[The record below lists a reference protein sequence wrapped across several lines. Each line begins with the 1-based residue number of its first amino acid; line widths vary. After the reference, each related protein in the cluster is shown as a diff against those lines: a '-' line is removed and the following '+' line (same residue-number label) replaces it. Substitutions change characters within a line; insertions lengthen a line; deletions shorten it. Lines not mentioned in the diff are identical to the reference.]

1 MSNTRREALLFGLA
15 STGGLAFL
23 SSGAGSKAA
32 GARPTA
38 ASGGCRDDAPT
49 WGIGIEGQR
58 RADLGNGFYR
68 NPVYAGDHPD
78 PNVLKDGE
86 DYYSVYTSC
95 DYFPGVVISHSRDL
109 VNWTPLTA
117 ALPKPIGSICALDIA
132 KHGGRY
138 FIYIPAVVRPQDS
151 GLSVAEVAARE
162 RLAIFVIHAD
172 SMAGPWSEPVDM
184 GITGYI
190 DPGHAVGEDGKRYLF
205 LSAGRRVRISD
216 DGLRRDGPIEKV
228 YDGWPVPEG
237 WIMEGVYLEGPKVV
251 RHDGWFYLF
260 AAQGGTAGPP
270 TSHMLVVARS
280 RSVHGP
286 WINCPA
292 NPVVHT
298 RSIRE
303 PWWSRGHVTPVQG
316 PAGDWWMVYHGY
328 ENGYRTL
335 GRQMLL
341 DPFEWTADGWP
352 RALGGDLGKPL
363 RKPGG
368 SAVQPDGP
376 AISGPFRPD
385 QIGPKFAFYLPKPG
399 YLDRLSCREGALTL
413 HGQGSG
419 PADSSPLTFIA
430 PDRAYQIDI
439 DVEVGDKAQAGL
451 LLFYSR
457 KLFCG
462 LTFDAR
468 AMHIYVNGIE
478 AVWAPAGVAAGP
490 RLKLRLVYQDQVAN
504 FHVSSDGR
512 AWQLIRSLEVSGYN
526 HNIGDGFLSLRPA
539 LFASGEGA
547 ATFRSLQYKTVQQ

>member
-1 MSNTRREALLFGLA
+1 MTNTRREALLLGLTA
-15 STGGLAFL
+15 TGGLAAL
-23 SSGAGSKAA
+23 SGAAGSEVAEGRSA
-32 GARPTA
+32 GPL
-38 ASGGCRDDAPT
+38 SGCRDDAPAWRT
-49 WGIGIEGQR
+49 GTEGQR
-58 RADLGNGFYR
+58 RADLGNGLYR

-132 KHGGRY
+132 KHDGRY
-138 FIYIPAVVRPQDS
+138 FIYVPAVVRPQDP

-184 GITGYI
+184 DIAGYI
-190 DPGHAVGEDGKRYLF
+190 DPGHAVSEDGKRYLF
-205 LSAGRRVRISD
+205 LSAGHRVRISD

-251 RHDGWFYLF
+251 RHNGWFYLF

-280 RSVHGP
+280 RSIHGP
-286 WINCPA
+286 WVNCPA

-298 RSIRE
+298 KSIRE

-328 ENGYRTL
+328 ENGYRNL

-352 RALGGDLGKPL
+352 RTLGGDLGQPL

-368 SAVQPDGP
+368 TAVQPGGP

-385 QIGPKFAFYLPKPG
+385 QIGPQFAFYLPKPG
-399 YLDRLSCREGALTL
+399 YLDRLIFADGALSL
-413 HGQGSG
+413 RGQGSG

-439 DVEVGDKAQAGL
+439 DIEVAGNASGGL

-462 LTFDAR
+462 LTFDA
-468 AMHIYVNGIE
+468 ANMHVFVGGIE
-478 AVWAPAGVAAGP
+478 AVWAPAGAAAGH
-490 RLKLRLVYQDQVAN
+490 RLLLRVDYQDQVAN
-504 FHVSSDGR
+504 FHVSSDGKTWR
-512 AWQLIRSLEVSGYN
+512 LIRSLEVSGYH
-526 HNIGDGFLSLRPA
+526 HNMGDGFLSLRPA
-539 LFASGEGA
+539 LFASGDGA
-547 ATFRSLQYKTVQQ
+547 VTYRSLQYRAIG

>member
-1 MSNTRREALLFGLA
+1 MTNTRREALVMGLTA
-15 STGGLAFL
+15 TGSIAALA
-23 SSGAGSKAA
+23 GAVTSKAA
-32 GARPTA
+32 EAQSAGQVGAGPA
-38 ASGGCRDDAPT
+38 GAPAWRAGT
-49 WGIGIEGQR
+49 DGQR

-78 PNVLKDGE
+78 PNVLKDGD

-117 ALPKPIGSICALDIA
+117 ALPQPIGSICALDIA
-132 KHGGRY
+132 KHNGRY
-138 FIYIPAVVRPQDS
+138 FIYIPAVVRPRDPA
-151 GLSVAEVAARE
+151 LSAIEVAMRS
-162 RLAIFVIHAD
+162 RLAIFVVHAD
-172 SMAGPWSEPVDM
+172 SMAGPWSEPADM
-184 GITGYI
+184 DIAGYI

-260 AAQGGTAGPP
+260 SAQGGTAGPP

-280 RSVHGP
+280 RSIHGP

-303 PWWSRGHVTPVQG
+303 PWWSRGHITPVQG
-316 PAGDWWMVYHGY
+316 PSGDWWMVYHGY

-352 RALGGDLGKPL
+352 RALGGDLGRPM

-368 SAVQPDGP
+368 TAVRPDGP

-399 YLDRLSCREGALTL
+399 YLDRLTFADGALTL
-413 HGQGSG
+413 RGQGTG
-419 PADSSPLTFIA
+419 PGDSSPLTFIA
-430 PDRAYQIDI
+430 PDLAYQIDI
-439 DVEVGDKAQAGL
+439 DVEVTGKAQGGL
-451 LLFYSR
+451 LMFYSS

-462 LTFDAR
+462 LTFDA
-468 AMHIYVNGIE
+468 ANMHVYAGGTDM
-478 AVWAPAGVAAGP
+478 VWAPAGAAAG
-490 RLKLRLVYQDQVAN
+490 RRLRLRMVYQDQVAN

-512 AWQLIRSLEVSGYN
+512 SWRLIHSLEVSGYN
-526 HNIGDGFLSLRPA
+526 HNMGDGFLSLRPA
-539 LFASGEGA
+539 MFASGDGA
-547 ATFRSLQYKTVQQ
+547 VTYRSLRYRAIG